1 MPSTFRI
8 TLKARH
14 QTSQVLTIISQTEAG
29 NDMSE
34 GGGNVPPSSG
44 PPHTRDTGVG
54 VNLETE
60 DDDDDYDYDDDYDD
74 DDYDDDDEK
83 EMLVDSL
90 MCFIAAVVKSVLIV
104 IVPQL

>member
-54 VNLETE
+54 VNLATE
-60 DDDDDYDYDDDYDD
+60 DDYDDYDDYYDYDDDDD
-74 DDYDDDDEK
+74 DDNDDDDG
-83 EMLVDSL
+83 DG
-90 MCFIAAVVKSVLIV
+90 
-104 IVPQL
+104 